1 MMLKSLKEIRQNMD
15 YGRSELYSG
24 QEGIPD
30 YDCNSSGK
38 SYLSNAES
46 YLWNA
51 LDDLD
56 KVIELVEG
64 LNEVDIP
71 GFEGTMDELDNL
83 VNIGAK

>member
-1 MMLKSLKEIRQNMD
+1 MLEALKEIRQNMD

-64 LNEVDIP
+64 LNEGKYSIA
-71 GFEGTMDELDNL
+71 ESMELEILEEPN
-83 VNIGAK
+83 V

>member
-1 MMLKSLKEIRQNMD
+1 MLEALKEIRQNMD

-64 LNEVDIP
+64 LNDGMYSIAES
-71 GFEGTMDELDNL
+71 MELEILEESPD
-83 VNIGAK
+83 V

>member
-1 MMLKSLKEIRQNMD
+1 MLEALKEIRQNMD

-64 LNEVDIP
+64 LNEGKYSIA
-71 GFEGTMDELDNL
+71 ESMELEVLEEPN
-83 VNIGAK
+83 V

>member
-1 MMLKSLKEIRQNMD
+1 MLEALKEIRQNMD

-56 KVIELVEG
+56 RVIELVEG
-64 LNEVDIP
+64 LNDGRYSIAES
-71 GFEGTMDELDNL
+71 MELEILEEPN
-83 VNIGAK
+83 V

>member
-1 MMLKSLKEIRQNMD
+1 MLEALREIRQNMD

-64 LNEVDIP
+64 LNDGRYSIAES
-71 GFEGTMDELDNL
+71 MELEILEEPN
-83 VNIGAK
+83 V

>member
-1 MMLKSLKEIRQNMD
+1 MVMLETLKEIRQNMD

-56 KVIELVEG
+56 KVI
-64 LNEVDIP
+64 NEVQKVVDMP

-83 VNIGAK
+83 VNIGTK

>member
-1 MMLKSLKEIRQNMD
+1 MLEALKEIRQNMD

-56 KVIELVEG
+56 KVIELVEV
-64 LNEVDIP
+64 LNDGRYSIAES
-71 GFEGTMDELDNL
+71 MELEILEESPD
-83 VNIGAK
+83 V

>member
-1 MMLKSLKEIRQNMD
+1 MLEALREIRQNMD

-56 KVIELVEG
+56 KVIELDEG
-64 LNEVDIP
+64 LNDGKYSIAES
-71 GFEGTMDELDNL
+71 MELEILEKPN
-83 VNIGAK
+83 V

>member
-1 MMLKSLKEIRQNMD
+1 MIEALKEIRQNMD

-64 LNEVDIP
+64 LNDGKYALAES
-71 GFEGTMDELDNL
+71 MELEILEEPN
-83 VNIGAK
+83 V

>member
-1 MMLKSLKEIRQNMD
+1 MLEALKEIRQNMD

-64 LNEVDIP
+64 LNDGRYSIAES
-71 GFEGTMDELDNL
+71 MELEILEEPN
-83 VNIGAK
+83 V

>member
-1 MMLKSLKEIRQNMD
+1 MVMLETLKEIRQNMD

-56 KVIELVEG
+56 KVIK
-64 LNEVDIP
+64 EVQEVVDMP

-83 VNIGAK
+83 VNIGGK

>member
-1 MMLKSLKEIRQNMD
+1 MLDALKEVRDNLV
-15 YGRSELYSG
+15 YAKSEVYSAY
-24 QEGIPD
+24 EETPD

-71 GFEGTMDELDNL
+71 GVEGTMDELDNL

>member
-1 MMLKSLKEIRQNMD
+1 MLEALREIRQNMD
-15 YGRSELYSG
+15 YSRSELYSG

-64 LNEVDIP
+64 LNDGKYSIAES
-71 GFEGTMDELDNL
+71 MELEILEKPN
-83 VNIGAK
+83 V

>member
-1 MMLKSLKEIRQNMD
+1 MLEALKEIRQNMD

-64 LNEVDIP
+64 LYDGRYSIAES
-71 GFEGTMDELDNL
+71 MELEILEEPN
-83 VNIGAK
+83 V

>member
-1 MMLKSLKEIRQNMD
+1 MLEALKEIRQNMD

-64 LNEVDIP
+64 LNDGRYSIAES
-71 GFEGTMDELDNL
+71 MELEILEESPD
-83 VNIGAK
+83 V

>member
-1 MMLKSLKEIRQNMD
+1 MLEALREIRQNMD

-64 LNEVDIP
+64 LNDGKYSIAES
-71 GFEGTMDELDNL
+71 MELEILEKPN
-83 VNIGAK
+83 V

>member
-1 MMLKSLKEIRQNMD
+1 MIEALKEIRQNMD

-64 LNEVDIP
+64 LNDGRYSIAES
-71 GFEGTMDELDNL
+71 MELEILEESPD
-83 VNIGAK
+83 V

>member
-1 MMLKSLKEIRQNMD
+1 MIEALKEIRQNME

-64 LNEVDIP
+64 LNDGKYSLAES
-71 GFEGTMDELDNL
+71 MELEILEEPN
-83 VNIGAK
+83 V

>member
-1 MMLKSLKEIRQNMD
+1 MLEALKEIRQNMD

-51 LDDLD
+51 LDDLY
-56 KVIELVEG
+56 KFIVVVVG
-64 LNEVDIP
+64 LNEGKYSIA
-71 GFEGTMDELDNL
+71 ESMELEILEEPN
-83 VNIGAK
+83 V

>member
-1 MMLKSLKEIRQNMD
+1 MIEALKEIRQNMD

-64 LNEVDIP
+64 LNDGKYSLAES
-71 GFEGTMDELDNL
+71 MELEILEEPN
-83 VNIGAK
+83 V